1 MTNYQ
6 AVPHEFTGSGRN
18 SSVRPDLFSAQRPLG
33 KSSLGTSEPKSL
45 PGRKDGPV
53 TAAPSY
59 ALPTNLPVALKY
71 LDNDQLER
79 LLTAV
84 LAEQQVRG
92 AKKLAVADRPYGKTQ
107 ITKVAPPLAQGKLNA
122 VRAAFKAGI
131 TPSRIA
137 RQFGISLSGV
147 KKALASDPSK

>member
-6 AVPHEFTGSGRN
+6 AAPHEFTGSGRN
-18 SSVRPDLFSAQRPLG
+18 SSVRPDLSSAQRPPG
-33 KSSLGTSEPKSL
+33 KSWTSEPRPF
-45 PGRKDGPV
+45 PGREDGPV

-59 ALPTNLPVALKY
+59 ALPTNLPIALKH
-71 LDNDQLER
+71 LDNDQLDR

-84 LAEQQVRG
+84 LAERQVRG
-92 AKKLAVADRPYGKTQ
+92 AKKPPVADRPYGKTLSK
-107 ITKVAPPLAQGKLNA
+107 KVAPPLAQGKLNA

-137 RQFGISLSGV
+137 RQFGISLSDV